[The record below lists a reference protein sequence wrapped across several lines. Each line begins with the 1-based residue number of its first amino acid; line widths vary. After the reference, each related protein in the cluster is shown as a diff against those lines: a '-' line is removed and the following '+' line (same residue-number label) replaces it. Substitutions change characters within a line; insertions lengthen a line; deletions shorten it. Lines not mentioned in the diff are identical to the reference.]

1 MRGKSLE
8 VPDYENDL
16 TPVLLRERRD
26 DETLILSAADR

>member
-16 TPVLLRERRD
+16 TSVLLRERRD
-26 DETLILSAADR
+26 DETLILSAAD